1 MYCTLSVS
9 LHWNAGFMRT
19 RVLVHFYSLLYS
31 LCLYCSVQLPH
42 HVRLFVTPLTA
53 TRQASPSITNS
64 QSLLKLMSI
73 ESVMPS
79 SHFILCCPLLL
90 QPSVFPNIKVFS
102 SESVLRIRWRSIGS
116 IGASASVLLMN
127 IQDWCPLGWTGWISL
142 QSKGLSRVFSNT
154 TVQKHQFFGVQLSSH
169 CCCCCC

>member
-102 SESVLRIRWRSIGS
+102 SESVLRIRWLPTPIFLPGEFH
-116 IGASASVLLMN
+116 G
-127 IQDWCPLGWTGWISL
+127 
-142 QSKGLSRVFSNT
+142 QSKLTGYYSPWGHKELDT
-154 TVQKHQFFGVQLSSH
+154 TE
-169 CCCCCC
+169 